1 MSIENKSLEA
11 LPMDAVLWRYQD
23 LPRYIDLLLKRQ
35 LFFSR
40 ANRFEDPFEGKY
52 ILQQRQKQFRQQ
64 LKEAPVISI
73 LNNRQAKLKEE
84 VQQLEARYE
93 AKRSY
98 VTINSWH
105 YNSTENY
112 AMWKIYGKG
121 TYGLAIQ
128 TNYERLKDAF
138 RKTTKE
144 IYIGKV
150 RYYEDDDDIMPFENE
165 LMPFL
170 HKRNI
175 YNYENEVRCC
185 YVLDKNENNFNWDE
199 QDTYDGVFVNVDLDT
214 LIERIYISP
223 YSPQWIRDIIAG
235 LNDKLGINKE
245 ILHST
250 VFDTGDY

>member
-1 MSIENKSLEA
+1 VK
-11 LPMDAVLWRYQD
+11 
-23 LPRYIDLLLKRQ
+23 
-35 LFFSR
+35 
-40 ANRFEDPFEGKY
+40 
-52 ILQQRQKQFRQQ
+52 
-64 LKEAPVISI
+64 
-73 LNNRQAKLKEE
+73 
-84 VQQLEARYE
+84 QLEARYE

-128 TNYERLKDAF
+128 TNYQRLREAF
-138 RKTTKE
+138 QKTNKE

-150 RYYEDDDDIMPFENE
+150 RYYEDGCDLMPFDNE

-185 YVLDKNENNFNWDE
+185 YVLDKKENNFNWDE

-235 LNDKLGINKE
+235 VNDKFGIDKE